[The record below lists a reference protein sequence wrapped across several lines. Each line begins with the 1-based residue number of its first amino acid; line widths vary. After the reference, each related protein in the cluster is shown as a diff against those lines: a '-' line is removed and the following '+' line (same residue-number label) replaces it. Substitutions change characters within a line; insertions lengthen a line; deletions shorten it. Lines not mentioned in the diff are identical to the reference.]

1 MPDEITL
8 RPVTADDLDLY
19 EQEFSGPEGWG
30 THSWFGFQST
40 ADLRRRFAENGLLG
54 PDGGLLS
61 VAEGD
66 VTVGRVKWFPG
77 NWGPAD
83 LANWSL
89 AIGLVPSARGRGTGT
104 RAQRLLA
111 EYLFDH
117 TRPKGSRPGPT
128 VPTSPSSERWRRRA
142 SSGRACC
149 APRCGAAGS
158 GAIRCSTPCS
168 ARSGPAAHRCE
179 CGTMNDLTVH
189 DRLTARHACA
199 A

>member
-8 RPVTADDLDLY
+8 RPVTADDLDLF
-19 EQEFSGPEGWG
+19 EREFSGPEGWG
-30 THSWFGFQST
+30 PHAWFGFQST

-77 NWGPAD
+77 SWGPAD
-83 LANWSL
+83 LTNWSL

-117 TRPKGSRPGPT
+117 TRADRLQAWTDRANLAEQRALEKAGFVREGVLRSAVWRDGQWNDAVLFSLLRAERPG
-128 VPTSPSSERWRRRA
+128 
-142 SSGRACC
+142 G
-149 APRCGAAGS
+149 APRG
-158 GAIRCSTPCS
+158 
-168 ARSGPAAHRCE
+168 
-179 CGTMNDLTVH
+179 
-189 DRLTARHACA
+189 TAR
-199 A
+199 